1 MYQCMDQMLG
11 LRVEV
16 RIGCL
21 FVERLNIHTLH
32 ASSVNK
38 LWRTP
43 CAFKPYLLKI
53 EEVTERHDDSKQFSR
68 INVTFLKAY
77 EFSSE

>member
-1 MYQCMDQMLG
+1 MDEVRG
-11 LRVEV
+11 LLVEV

-21 FVERLNIHTLH
+21 FVERLNRHTLH

-43 CAFKPYLLKI
+43 CAFKPYLLRI
-53 EEVTERHDDSKQFSR
+53 EEVTERHNSKQFSR